1 MTSFKIRWW
10 ALSPT
15 MGAGLGLRR
24 SGAVSSRLWNSGV
37 NLFGPVP
44 LVYHAGGMTRRAPR
58 RSLHGLVIAALALA
72 PMHARAQAVGEV
84 AASADAGALT
94 AEGQARR
101 DAGDTA
107 GAIDRWQQALAA
119 LPATQATAHR
129 RAGLVL
135 AIAAAHET
143 RFARSG
149 EARELEAALATFDGY
164 LAGLDPTDDENR
176 VAVEQR
182 RTEVAAKLAQARP
195 VAAPVGSP
203 TTDSPRPTD
212 DRRLWVAGGTV
223 LGLGALG
230 VAVLATGLGL
240 GVRAD
245 RELTAAVALPGDDPG
260 REQAKAAALTAGAG
274 ANDAALAG
282 GVIGGVLVVT
292 GAALLIA
299 AAVKQS
305 RTRRVRAAGVGLMV
319 VF

>member
-1 MTSFKIRWW
+1 M
-10 ALSPT
+10 APD
-15 MGAGLGLRR
+15 MARR
-24 SGAVSSRLWNSGV
+24 G
-37 NLFGPVP
+37 
-44 LVYHAGGMTRRAPR
+44 PR
-58 RSLHGLVIAALALA
+58 RSLHGALAFALALA
-72 PMHARAQAVGEV
+72 PAAVRAAP
-84 AASADAGALT
+84 ADAGSLT

-135 AIAAAHET
+135 AIAAAHDE
-143 RFARSG
+143 RFARTG
-149 EARELEAALATFDGY
+149 AARELEAALLTIDGY

-182 RTEVAAKLAQARP
+182 RAEVAAKLVRAR
-195 VAAPVGSP
+195 APTP
-203 TTDSPRPTD
+203 TPPGDTSGPPGD
-212 DRRLWVAGGTV
+212 DRRLRVAGGTV

-230 VAVLATGLGL
+230 LGVLATGLGL

-245 RELTAAVALPGDDPG
+245 RALTAAVALPGDDPG
-260 REQAKAAALTAGAG
+260 REPAKQAALLEGG
-274 ANDAALAG
+274 RANDAALAG

-292 GAALLIA
+292 GAALLVA

-305 RTRRVRAAGVGLMV
+305 RARRVRAAGAGLV
-319 VF
+319 IAF